1 MLRKGMIRFSKTD
14 SRRVTIK
21 DIAELARVSIGTVD
35 RVLHNR
41 GEVNAETHQRV
52 MSFVEDLGYT
62 PNLLAKSLAL
72 KKNFSISALIP
83 EAGEGNPYWKKPLEG
98 ILQASDELKDFNT
111 SVHVYNYDPGEEASF
126 IQQFENMLSGD
137 PDGIIAAPHFHAASL
152 KFSVLC
158 AGKGIPLVLIDTDFD
173 NGPRL
178 AYFGQDAQQS
188 GLVAGKLMHYGL
200 PPCSNVLILNL
211 APNKAITR
219 HMKRREEGFMVY
231 FEKALPEACIHTS
244 VLAIDLSLPGEPE
257 KSLEEVFALHGDIR
271 GIFVTNSRAHLIAP
285 FLARSNRKHLLVIG
299 YDLIDANRE
308 YIENGTIDFLICQK
322 PEEQGY
328 KTVMALFNYLLTGR
342 LTEAINHSPID
353 ILVKENAGYYNSNN
367 N

>member
-1 MLRKGMIRFSKTD
+1 MSRYSRTD

-21 DIAELARVSIGTVD
+21 DIAELAQVSIGTVD

-41 GEVNAETHQRV
+41 GEVNAGTYQRV
-52 MSFVEDLGYT
+52 MSFVEELGYT
-62 PNLLAKSLAL
+62 PNLLAKSLAS
-72 KKNFSISALIP
+72 KKNFRISALIP

-111 SVHVYNYDPGEEASF
+111 MVRVYNYDPGEEASF
-126 IQQFENMLSGD
+126 VLQFESLLSGI
-137 PDGIIAAPHFHAASL
+137 PDGVIAAPHFHAAAL
-152 KFSVLC
+152 KFSAIC
-158 AGKGIPLVLIDTDFD
+158 AGKGIPLILIDTDFD
-173 NGPRL
+173 SGSRL
-178 AYFGQDAQQS
+178 AYFGQDARQS

-200 PPCSNVLILNL
+200 PPCSSVLILNL
-211 APNKAITR
+211 APNKAVTR
-219 HMKRREEGFMVY
+219 HMKRREEGFMEY
-231 FEKALPEACIHTS
+231 FEKTLPEACIHAS

-257 KSLEEVFALHGDIR
+257 RSLGEVFTLHEDIK

-342 LTEAINHSPID
+342 IAEAINHSPID
-353 ILVKENAGYYNSNN
+353 ILINENAGYYNSNN